1 MRRSMLFNKVVIVTG
16 SGMGIGKAI
25 ALNFAEHG
33 AKVVLNDR
41 DAIKLQ
47 ATEQEFIRLGFEVK
61 AVKGDVSSLVDSQY
75 LIEETLE
82 AFGQLDILINNA
94 GIATRGTVEEIIPH
108 VFDALTETNF
118 LGSVYVTKCA
128 LPYLRRKKGHIIFIN
143 SICGFRG
150 MPYSSV
156 YSSTKMAQAAF
167 AESLRI
173 ELHETGIHV
182 GIAYLS
188 FIRNSPKK
196 EILSENGKWTHLPM
210 RKNVRVA
217 EPEEVAAKIRMMIEK
232 RQHRFVHTL
241 LGKAT
246 YLLQRFFPNIVD
258 WIFTWKLKEI
268 RDEFSYNGKEP
279 TERPAKTQSHR
290 PDTMKVAE
298 QGNKN
303 TKEHPS
309 R

>member
-1 MRRSMLFNKVVIVTG
+1 MKRSMLYNKVVIVTG

-33 AKVVLNDR
+33 AKIVLNDR
-41 DAIKLQ
+41 DARKLKE
-47 ATEQEFIRLGFEVK
+47 TEQEFIRQGFEVK
-61 AVKGDVSSLVDSQY
+61 AVKGDVSSLIDSQY

-82 AFGQLDILINNA
+82 TFGQLDILINNA
-94 GIATRGTVEEIIPH
+94 GIATRGTIEEIVPR

-128 LPYLRRKKGHIIFIN
+128 LPYLRRRKGHIIFIN

-196 EILSENGKWTHLPM
+196 EILNENAEWTILPI

-217 EPEEVAAKIRMMIEK
+217 EPEEVASKIRIMIEK

-246 YLLQRFFPNIVD
+246 YILQRFFPTFVD

-268 RDEFSYNGKEP
+268 RTEFSYNSEDP
-279 TERPAKTQSHR
+279 ADRLAKTQPHR
-290 PDTMKVAE
+290 PDTIKATE
-298 QGNKN
+298 QGDNNAKG
-303 TKEHPS
+303 HAS